1 MLHTDALFH
10 FSICTQLGMSS
21 IYFNPL
27 STFACSLSL
36 MIEGQI

>member
-10 FSICTQLGMSS
+10 FSMHSARDEQHLVSG
-21 IYFNPL
+21 
-27 STFACSLSL
+27 TFACSLSL